1 MKISEKYTAADVTF
15 DLIAVKNGI
24 DNSAPRSVL
33 NMSTDL
39 AENIL
44 EPLSEQF
51 EFRIISWFRCAT
63 LEREYCKKSY
73 FEWLRNNR
81 QTVSET
87 SWVAYL
93 KEKQHITG
101 AAVSIFSNDAQAVF
115 EWLQNQTFDILQ
127 MRDGYIHVSYVKGAN
142 RKMVLN

>member
-1 MKISEKYTAADVTF
+1 MISEKYSELDVTF

-24 DNSAPRSVL
+24 DNSASRSVL
-33 NMSTDL
+33 NMATDL
-39 AENIL
+39 AENVL
-44 EPLSEQF
+44 EPLAQHF
-51 EFRIISWFRCAT
+51 DFRIVSWFRCST

-73 FEWLRNNR
+73 FEWLRTNR
-81 QTVSET
+81 LTVSEA
-87 SWVAYL
+87 SWINYL

-127 MRDGYIHVSYVKGAN
+127 MRDGYIHVSYVAGAN
-142 RKMVLN
+142 RKLVLN